1 MKFQLAIIIPVKNEE
16 KNIPLVIE
24 DIKNKLKTINSLQI
38 FFVDDGS
45 TDSSWNII
53 KNIIQTDNIN
63 INAIKLSKNYGKD
76 KALFAGLSRVK
87 ANYIVFYDCDMQFNS
102 KYIKNMYDLIMI
114 DDSYIIQAKKKKKYV
129 NKNSK
134 IFYKIFNFLTG
145 FNFDGDTYFKM
156 FSNKIKEDLLL
167 YNESDIFIRG
177 VFKLAG
183 FKVKD
188 LEVDI
193 IDRKEG
199 KSKYN
204 FIKLFSLGINAIT
217 SFSNIPLRIIT
228 IFGLIIVFISII
240 LSIKLI
246 YVRLTIGLLDG
257 LATFF
262 CLFMLTSGFIII
274 FLGIIAEYIAK
285 IFNEVKRRPNFI
297 IDDEK

>member
-1 MKFQLAIIIPVKNEE
+1 MKYQLVIIIPVKNEE

-24 DIKNKLKTINSLQI
+24 DIKYKLRGFNSLQI

-45 TDSSWNII
+45 TDNSWDII
-53 KNIIQTDNIN
+53 KNITQSDNID

-76 KALFAGLSRVK
+76 KALFAALSRVN
-87 ANYIVFYDCDMQFNS
+87 ANYIVFYDCDMQFDS
-102 KYIKNMYDLIMI
+102 KYIKNMYDLIML
-114 DDSYIIQAKKKKKYV
+114 DDSYIIQAKKKKKYI
-129 NKNSK
+129 NKKSK
-134 IFYKIFNFLTG
+134 IFYKIFNFFTG
-145 FNFDGDTYFKM
+145 FNFDGDTYLKM
-156 FSNKIKEDLLL
+156 FSNKIKDDLLL
-167 YNESDIFIRG
+167 YKESDIFIRG
-177 VFKLAG
+177 IFKLTG
-183 FKVKD
+183 SKVKNF
-188 LEVDI
+188 EVDI

-204 FIKLFSLGINAIT
+204 FIKLFFLGLNAIT

-228 IFGLIIVFISII
+228 IFGLIIVLISII
-240 LSIKLI
+240 LSIRLI

-274 FLGIIAEYIAK
+274 FLGIIAEYISK
-285 IFNEVKRRPNFI
+285 IFNEVKRRPNFT